1 MSELVMINKRHESM
15 NGQYDCLFDDGKMEQ
30 LISVIKSDVGAK
42 LEVLTTEI
50 KHVSVQQRDMLR
62 WVLAVLCIIALGKGL
77 LEVIEGVW
85 AKTPPAYI
93 KPQ

>member
-1 MSELVMINKRHESM
+1 MSDLVMINKRRESM
-15 NGQYDCLFDDGKMEQ
+15 NGQYGCLFDDGKMEE
-30 LISVIKSDVGAK
+30 LIGVIRSDVGGK
-42 LEVLTTEI
+42 LEILATKME
-50 KHVSVQQRDMLR
+50 HVSGQQRDMLR

-77 LEVIEGVW
+77 IEVVEGVW